1 MDINELEKRNEE
13 YINMLINKYNI
24 EFTYEQ
30 LINDF
35 KSIFVHIDFELS
47 RLRLMGVQKIYDY
60 VENSN
65 EKIETN
71 KTKRVQIYV
80 LKKRDFEKLGES
92 ELQNEMESLN
102 LIVNMVRE
110 TQSILNIKNHE
121 KGFELMKSFKIFI

>member
-1 MDINELEKRNEE
+1 MDINELEKRNEK

-24 EFTYEQ
+24 EFTYEE

-35 KSIFVHIDFELS
+35 KSIFVHTDFDLC

-60 VENSN
+60 LEDSN

-80 LKKRDFEKLGES
+80 LKKRDFEKLKDT
-92 ELQNEMESLN
+92 ELQNEMENLN
-102 LIVNMVRE
+102 FIVNMVRE

-121 KGFELMKSFKIFI
+121 RGFEFMKSFKIFE